1 MAQQP
6 GAPEPAPFRPF
17 LPADTAYPLQL
28 LKAYSDLRERAPA
41 EERPDSAT
49 AAEVARPGERLPPRV
64 NADSSGSP
72 PKPSDRTEDAK
83 PTSCDSTE
91 QLTERCSPPPAAKLA
106 GDGAL
111 SAAQDPGIRRY
122 RTAFRPDQIKR
133 LEAEFLKDNYVS
145 RPKRNELATELGLAE
160 GTIKV
165 WFQNRRMKHKRQQMT
180 AWPLDPRFT
189 DPALAAMILQAAVAS
204 GTYPYGGVA
213 GLAAPPLPYYSPLA
227 GSAKCRFS
235 PYAPLPSSFF
245 RPFKADSPVSEHR
258 AGC

>member
-1 MAQQP
+1 MSRPLASSADGRCAQ
-6 GAPEPAPFRPF
+6 PA
-17 LPADTAYPLQL
+17 LKTHDESDGPADSVSRLG
-28 LKAYSDLRERAPA
+28 
-41 EERPDSAT
+41 SAQT
-49 AAEVARPGERLPPRV
+49 LEVS
-64 NADSSGSP
+64 ADSSGSP
-72 PKPSDRTEDAK
+72 PEATVVRLGQHAAEVATRLGMEVEV
-83 PTSCDSTE
+83 SCDSTE

-213 GLAAPPLPYYSPLA
+213 GLAAPPLSYYSPLA

-235 PYAPLPSSFF
+235 PYAPLP
-245 RPFKADSPVSEHR
+245 DTL
-258 AGC
+258 